1 VGESVTGWWRSNA
14 LALGA
19 LVVLVPATYAAVTW
33 NEWSAVLQ
41 NSASQPITV
50 EPGDH
55 AEYAGATVGPASA
68 DFTELPDAP
77 EGARVVTVTLHID
90 PGDDP
95 LACSELEL
103 REIGGLARQW
113 NAREDLGREW
123 DPDRHSSCSSEIE
136 APYDLLLDYLVPAD
150 AAGPFVVELKSV
162 AGWPEFVRAVVEP

>member
-1 VGESVTGWWRSNA
+1 MGAPVTGWWRSNA
-14 LALGA
+14 VALGA
-19 LVVLVPATYAAVTW
+19 LMVLVPATYAAVTW

-41 NSASQPITV
+41 NSASQAITV

-90 PGDDP
+90 PGSDP
-95 LACSELEL
+95 LQCTKPEL
-103 REIGGLARQW
+103 REIGGHQRQW
-113 NAREDLGREW
+113 DLREDLGREW
-123 DPDRHSSCSSEIE
+123 DPDRHTFCDSEAESSYE
-136 APYDLLLDYLVPAD
+136 LLMDYLVPAD

-162 AGWPEFVRAVVEP
+162 AGWPEFVRAVVDP